1 MVLIENVADG
11 SAHDFHHAD
20 PPVASELTIRR
31 FDIARTAVVLGSAQS
46 DDDIDHDRCSALDIE
61 VARRRSG
68 GGAVLL
74 VPGHHLWVDVFVSR
88 GHSLWDDDVS
98 RSSHWLGRAWCDTV
112 NSLVSDGSLRIES
125 VPLRLHEGR
134 LVESRWSRKVC
145 FAGVGP
151 GEVVDSRGRKL
162 VGISQRRTREWARLQ
177 CIVSISWD
185 APLMLELLTDPR
197 PTLDDIESWGANI
210 EVSSTNGDLSDVL
223 FDRFVSLV
231 RQLS

>member
-1 MVLIENVADG
+1 MVLIENVANG

-20 PPVASELTIRR
+20 PPATSELTIRR

-46 DDDIDHDRCSALDIE
+46 DDDIDHDRCSVLDVE

-74 VPGHHLWVDVFVSR
+74 VPGHHLWVDVLVPR

-98 RSSHWLGRAWCDTV
+98 RSSYWLGRAWCDTV
-112 NSLVSDGSLRIES
+112 NSLATDGLLRIES
-125 VPLRLHEGR
+125 VPLTLHEGR
-134 LVESRWSRKVC
+134 LVESQWSRKVC
-145 FAGVGP
+145 FAGIGP

-177 CIVSISWD
+177 CIVSTTWD
-185 APLMLELLTDPR
+185 ASVMLELLADPR
-197 PTLDDIESWGANI
+197 PTLDEIESWGSNI
-210 EVSSTNGDLSDVL
+210 EVSAANGELSDVL

-231 RQLS
+231 RRLS